1 MNTMSKQETTGYKKT
16 KNQKTLEA
24 FVKSGL
30 RRVELVDYP
39 QCNAMSCITS
49 FCKSIKWFKYTG
61 IRVSR
66 RKDRVF
72 LINENIEETKLTYYN
87 E

>member
-1 MNTMSKQETTGYKKT
+1 MEKTLNQEITGYKKT

-24 FVKSGL
+24 FIRSGL
-30 RRVELVDYP
+30 KRVEIVEYP
-39 QCNAMSCITS
+39 QCDAQSCRNS
-49 FCKSIKWFKYTG
+49 FFKTIRLFKYHG
-61 IRVSR
+61 IRAAKR
-66 RKDRVF
+66 GDKVF